1 MIALLTAVF
10 GTLVLILTWLAIRR
24 QVRAHQ
30 ELRRSIRELESSY
43 KELSES
49 IGSAIE
55 ALEGTIKPSEPKNDE
70 SIESYLTVYR
80 ATHFDKA
87 HHGVYAQ
94 LVYNRQPFIALD
106 APRDWHDEDDDYDS
120 VLIQPRWAN

>member
-10 GTLVLILTWLAIRR
+10 GTLVLILTGLAIRR
-24 QVRAHQ
+24 QVHAHQ

-43 KELSES
+43 KELRES
-49 IGSAIE
+49 MGSAIE
-55 ALEGTIKPSEPKNDE
+55 VLEGTIKASDPQNDE
-70 SIESYLTVYR
+70 SIKSYLTIYR

-94 LVYNRQPFIALD
+94 LVYSRQPLIAHD